1 MRRGRGKRLKSD
13 LCLKVATGILFLIFI
28 FPAQSVAS
36 GGEREGI
43 IVEDGR
49 LTLEARG
56 ERAGDLLSAL
66 SERAGFTL
74 VMSPGLAERQVS
86 ASFRKVPVEKA
97 LMRLIS
103 LMGAKNYSLSYDDKG
118 KVREVRLLDGT
129 DGHLVVS
136 RPRGPKGTSGPTASS
151 DPGTTKGKRE
161 EEMLEDEPP
170 ARETPDRSLLLPP
183 RPLYIPPG
191 R

>member
-13 LCLKVATGILFLIFI
+13 LCLKVATGILFLMLII
-28 FPAQSVAS
+28 PAQSVAS
-36 GGEREGI
+36 GGEREVI

-56 ERAGDLLSAL
+56 ERAGDFLSAL

-74 VMSPGLAERQVS
+74 VISPGLAEKPLS
-86 ASFRKVPVEKA
+86 ASLRKITVEEA
-97 LMRLIS
+97 IMRLIS
-103 LMGAKNYSLSYDDKG
+103 LMEVKNYSLSYDDKG

-136 RPRGPKGTSGPTASS
+136 SPGGQKGTSGPTVSS